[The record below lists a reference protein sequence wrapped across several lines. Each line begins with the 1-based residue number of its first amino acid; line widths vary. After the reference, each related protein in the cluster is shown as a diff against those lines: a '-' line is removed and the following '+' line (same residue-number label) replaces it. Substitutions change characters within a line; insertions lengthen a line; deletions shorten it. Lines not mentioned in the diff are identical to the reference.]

1 MTVEED
7 RLARRLRKAEAREE
21 TKATEDR
28 ARQLRERF
36 SVVGKRRA
44 DLARALGFEVAE
56 LGDDLW
62 ISRKLN
68 EVMIVVE
75 QAMLGGK
82 VAGLGDGSYE
92 SPRGNGSFG
101 DLATPEKKAE
111 ELRILRHIDTE
122 PTVIESINAAFRL
135 GGMEAATAIIVEL
148 GKETAE

>member
-68 EVMIVVE
+68 EVMVVVE
-75 QAMLGGK
+75 MAMLGK
-82 VAGLGDGSYE
+82 VAGLGDGNFRDGE
-92 SPRGNGSFG
+92 PGSFR
-101 DLATPEKKAE
+101 DLATPEKMAE
-111 ELRILRHIDTE
+111 ELRILRKIDTE
-122 PTVIESINAAFRL
+122 PDVIEAMNSASRL
-135 GGMEAATAIIVEL
+135 GGQEAVAAIIVEL

>member
-21 TKATEDR
+21 TKAEEER

-44 DLARALGFEVAE
+44 DLARALGFEVVE
-56 LGDDLW
+56 IGEDLW

-75 QAMLGGK
+75 QAMLGLPQLRGGNY
-82 VAGLGDGSYE
+82 ADDG
-92 SPRGNGSFG
+92 GSFR
-101 DLATPEKKAE
+101 DLATPEKMAE
-111 ELRILRHIDTE
+111 ELRILRKIDTE
-122 PTVIESINAAFRL
+122 PDVVEAMNAANRL
-135 GGMEAATAIIVEL
+135 GGAEAVMAIVVEL
-148 GKETAE
+148 GKETAP